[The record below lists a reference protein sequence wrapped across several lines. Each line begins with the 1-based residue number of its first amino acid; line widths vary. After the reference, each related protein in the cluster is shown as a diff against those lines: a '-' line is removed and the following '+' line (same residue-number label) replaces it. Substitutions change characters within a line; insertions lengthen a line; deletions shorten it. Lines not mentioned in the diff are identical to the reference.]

1 MKKIYFLSDMHL
13 GARTLKNPR
22 ETEKRVVR
30 WIDSV
35 KDEASAIYLL
45 GDVLDFWYEYKT
57 VVPRGFARFFGK
69 IAELTDNGV
78 EVHWFIGNHDIWI
91 FDYLPDELGIILH
104 KEALVCTLAGKRLFL
119 AHGDVLP
126 GVRLPFSM
134 QLMQTIFHSRFC
146 QWLFAAVHPRWT
158 VSFVHRWSSH
168 SRSNSLEEDYKGEQ
182 SEFLVQYAKQ
192 YLEKEPINYFIFG
205 HRHIM
210 LDLMLRKD
218 SRVII
223 LGDWINYFSF
233 AVLDETGQLTL
244 DIFEPSDVV

>member
-1 MKKIYFLSDMHL
+1 MCGH
-13 GARTLKNPR
+13 
-22 ETEKRVVR
+22 
-30 WIDSV
+30 
-35 KDEASAIYLL
+35 
-45 GDVLDFWYEYKT
+45 
-57 VVPRGFARFFGK
+57 
-69 IAELTDNGV
+69 
-78 EVHWFIGNHDIWI
+78 HDLRIV
-91 FDYLPDELGIILH
+91 DCRPDGWVISRH
-104 KEALVCTLAGKRLFL
+104 KEALGGSVAGRRLFL
-119 AHGDVLP
+119 AHGDGLP

-158 VSFVHRWSSH
+158 VSFAHRWSSH

-244 DIFEPSDVV
+244 DIFEPSDVA

>member
-1 MKKIYFLSDMHL
+1 M
-13 GARTLKNPR
+13 
-22 ETEKRVVR
+22 
-30 WIDSV
+30 
-35 KDEASAIYLL
+35 
-45 GDVLDFWYEYKT
+45 
-57 VVPRGFARFFGK
+57 
-69 IAELTDNGV
+69 
-78 EVHWFIGNHDIWI
+78 
-91 FDYLPDELGIILH
+91 
-104 KEALVCTLAGKRLFL
+104 
-119 AHGDVLP
+119 
-126 GVRLPFSM
+126 
-134 QLMQTIFHSRFC
+134 
-146 QWLFAAVHPRWT
+146 
-158 VSFVHRWSSH
+158 
-168 SRSNSLEEDYKGEQ
+168 EEDYKGEQ